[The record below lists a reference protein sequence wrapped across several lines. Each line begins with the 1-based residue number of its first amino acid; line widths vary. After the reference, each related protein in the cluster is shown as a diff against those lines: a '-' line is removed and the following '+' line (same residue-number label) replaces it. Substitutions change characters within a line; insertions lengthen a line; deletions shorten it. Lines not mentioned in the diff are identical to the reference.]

1 MSNNKAPSEYLF
13 DINGNL
19 PPTGTSP
26 GSAPYNKTIYDLEKN
41 VFNSLNDFNKKYAEY
56 INSDKTDKTNINNS
70 NEILNINIRAF
81 DTALNNIIPIDTSI
95 STTDSTRKSNEL
107 INNYKNII
115 DKRND
120 LDVKM
125 MEINQSIESNYIE
138 HKGQVDSTKYTN
150 ILITVIAT
158 SLIYYIFVKL

>member
-13 DINGNL
+13 DLSGNL
-19 PPTGTSP
+19 PPTGTTP
-26 GSAPYNKTIYDLEKN
+26 GSPPYNKTIYDLEKI
-41 VFNSLNDFNKKYAEY
+41 VFISLNDFNKKYSDY
-56 INSDKTDKTNINNS
+56 IKSDKTNQTEINNLYQILKNNITAFDRALININS
-70 NEILNINIRAF
+70 
-81 DTALNNIIPIDTSI
+81 S
-95 STTDSTRKSNEL
+95 SDSTIKSNEL

-125 MEINQSIESNYIE
+125 MEINQTLDSNYIE
-138 HKGQVDSTKYTN
+138 YKGQNDSTKYTN